1 MPVYVVTGKLGAGKS
16 LAAVDRI
23 QRYLFEGRKVA
34 TNLNLNPEHLLTC
47 WNKTAEIYRVPN
59 KPSIEDLDSLPLG
72 HDENQPNDARNGA
85 LVLDECGT
93 WFNSR
98 TWNDKGRAALI
109 EWCRNAR
116 KKRWDIY
123 FIIQD
128 ISVMDSQARDSFAEH
143 VVYCRRLDRL
153 PIPIISMIE
162 RFPLPKF
169 HMAIVRYGDRE
180 SSLIVDR
187 WFYTGKRLYA
197 AYDTEQQFTSNDEIQ
212 AVCRLLPPHY
222 THGRYTT
229 RLEKLKHDLKNKTYG
244 KRHFFLAGAFAASFA
259 VNALITFEPELPKK
273 GLWSC
278 NETYEKIYGS
288 CSAEPVP
295 SLEYF
300 EQLAAGKAIPDAPA
314 KTETQPVEPKQPKP
328 PKSVEFYF
336 SATMIVGNDIQY
348 YWVDADN
355 NPIDIGPFKVI
366 DFPKECTLTVRLAGG
381 IERAVGCLPHNK
393 RYDNKEALA
402 LNQTK

>member
-34 TNLNLNPEHLLTC
+34 TNLNLFPEHLVST

-59 KPSIEDLDSLPLG
+59 KPTIEDLESLPLG
-72 HDENQPNDARNGA
+72 HDEQGPNDSRNGA

-98 TWNDKGRAALI
+98 TWNDKGRAALLD
-109 EWCRNAR
+109 WCRHAR

-128 ISVMDSQARDSFAEH
+128 VNVMDSQARDSFAEH

-180 SSLIVDR
+180 NSLIVDR
-187 WFYTGKRLYA
+187 WFYTGKSLYN
-197 AYDTEQQFTSNDEIQ
+197 AYDTEQQFSSNDEIQ
-212 AVCRLLPPHY
+212 AVCRVLPPHY
-222 THGRYTT
+222 THGRYTS
-229 RLEKLKHDLKNKTYG
+229 RLEKFKHDLKNKDFG
-244 KRHFFLAGAFAASFA
+244 KRYFFLAGAFVATFA
-259 VNALITFEPELPKK
+259 VNALVTFEPELPKK
-273 GLWSC
+273 GLFTC

-288 CSAEPVP
+288 CSADPIP

-300 EQLAAGKAIPDAPA
+300 QSQIQQQPTAVDTSSKAPSSS
-314 KTETQPVEPKQPKP
+314 TSSEPP
-328 PKSVEFYF
+328 FYF
-336 SATMIVGNDIQY
+336 SAVLIAGREIQY

-355 NPIDIGPFKVI
+355 NPIDIGPYKVLSHS
-366 DFPKECTLTVRLAGG
+366 KECTLRVRVSGG
-381 IERAVGCLPHNK
+381 VEHDIGCLPLDK
-393 RYDNKEALA
+393 RYDNKDVVALKD
-402 LNQTK
+402 LK

>member
-34 TNLNLNPEHLLTC
+34 TNLNIYPEHLVSC

-59 KPSIEDLDSLPLG
+59 KPTIEDLESLPLG
-72 HDENQPNDARNGA
+72 HDENGPNDARNGA

-98 TWNDKGRAALI
+98 TWNDKGRAALLD
-109 EWCRNAR
+109 WCRHAR

-128 ISVMDSQARDSFAEH
+128 VNVMDSQARDSFAEH

-180 SSLIVDR
+180 NSLIVDR
-187 WFYTGKRLYA
+187 WFYTGKSLYK
-197 AYDTEQQFTSNDEIQ
+197 AYDTEQQFSANDEIQ
-212 AVCRLLPPHY
+212 GICRILPPHY
-222 THGRYTT
+222 THGRYTN
-229 RLEKLKHDLKNKTYG
+229 RLEKIKHDLKNKDFG
-244 KRHFFLAGAFAASFA
+244 KRYFFLAGAFAATFA
-259 VNALITFEPELPKK
+259 VNALVTFEPELPKK
-273 GLWSC
+273 GLFSC
-278 NETYEKIYGS
+278 NETYKKIYGS

-295 SLEYF
+295 SLDYF
-300 EQLAAGKAIPDAPA
+300 QSQVQQQPASPDNVTT
-314 KTETQPVEPKQPKP
+314 KTAVDTPVKPSEPP
-328 PKSVEFYF
+328 FYF
-336 SATMIVGNDIQY
+336 SAVLIAGREIQY

-355 NPIDIGPFKVI
+355 NPVDIGPYKVLSH
-366 DFPKECTLTVRLAGG
+366 PKECSMRVRVSGG
-381 IERAVGCLPHNK
+381 VEHDIGCLPLDK
-393 RYDNKEALA
+393 RYDNSDVIAL
-402 LNQTK
+402 KDIK

>member
-34 TNLNLNPEHLLTC
+34 TNLNLYPEHLVSC

-59 KPSIEDLDSLPLG
+59 KPTIEDLESLPLG
-72 HDENQPNDARNGA
+72 HDEDGPNDARNGA

-98 TWNDKGRAALI
+98 TWNDKGRAALLD
-109 EWCRNAR
+109 WCRHAR

-128 ISVMDSQARDSFAEH
+128 VNVMDSQARDSFAEH

-153 PIPIISMIE
+153 PIPLISMIE

-180 SSLIVDR
+180 NSLIVDR
-187 WFYTGKRLYA
+187 WFYTGKSLYS
-197 AYDTEQQFTSNDEIQ
+197 AYDTEQQFSANDEIQ
-212 AVCRLLPPHY
+212 GICRILPPHY
-222 THGRYTT
+222 THGRYIS
-229 RLEKLKHDLKNKTYG
+229 RLEKFKHEIKNKDFG
-244 KRHFFLAGAFAASFA
+244 KRYFFLAGAFAATFA
-259 VNALITFEPELPKK
+259 VNALVTFEPELPKK
-273 GLWSC
+273 GLFTC

-288 CSAEPVP
+288 CSAEPIP

-300 EQLAAGKAIPDAPA
+300 QGQIQQQQSVPASNPTAKAAVSS
-314 KTETQPVEPKQPKP
+314 PVNSAEPP
-328 PKSVEFYF
+328 FFF
-336 SATMIVGNDIQY
+336 SAVMIAGRDIQY

-355 NPIDIGPFKVI
+355 NPVDIGPYKVLSH
-366 DFPKECTLTVRLAGG
+366 PRECTLRVRVTGG
-381 IERAVGCLPHNK
+381 VEHDIGCLPLDK
-393 RYDNKEALA
+393 RYDNAEVVALKES
-402 LNQTK
+402 K